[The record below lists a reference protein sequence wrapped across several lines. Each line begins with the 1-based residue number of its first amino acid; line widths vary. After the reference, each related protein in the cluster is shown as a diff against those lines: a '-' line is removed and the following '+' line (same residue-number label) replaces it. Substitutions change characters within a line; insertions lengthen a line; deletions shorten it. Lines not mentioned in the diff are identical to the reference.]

1 MVADSR
7 PPLLILCGPTAAG
20 KTALALDLAHE
31 FGLEIISA
39 DSRQVYR
46 GMDIG
51 TAKATP
57 EEQTLVP
64 HHLIDVVNPDQDFT
78 VAQFAELAHAAIA
91 DIFRRRQRP
100 ALVGGTGLYIQI
112 VTEGLIDAPGAN
124 DELRRELLARE
135 SAEGAGTLYRLLQ
148 EIDPET
154 AQRLFP
160 RDVVRIV
167 RALEVAQLT
176 GQPLSAWKRQHGF
189 SDRPY
194 RTLKLAVTPDRDEL
208 YRRIDRR
215 VEAMF
220 AAGLLEE
227 TRALLAQGY
236 AAETKAMQ
244 TIGYREAMACL
255 RGETTVDETIAAI
268 QLATRRYAKRQLTW
282 LRRDKSIIW
291 VDYSRESARI
301 LSLIENFYAA

>member
-20 KTALALDLAHE
+20 KTALALELAHK

-57 EEQTLVP
+57 EEQSLVP

-91 DIFRRRQRP
+91 DIFRRQRRP

-112 VTEGLIDAPGAN
+112 LTEGLIDAPGA
-124 DELRRELLARE
+124 DAGLRRELLARD
-135 SAEGAGTLYRLLQ
+135 SAEGPGSLYRLLQ
-148 EIDPET
+148 ETDPET

-176 GQPLSAWKRQHGF
+176 GQPLSEWQRQHGF

-215 VEAMF
+215 VDAMF

-236 AAETKAMQ
+236 AAESKAMQ
-244 TIGYREAMACL
+244 TIGYREATACL
-255 RGETTVDETIAAI
+255 RGETTEDETIAAI

>member
-1 MVADSR
+1 MASDSR

-20 KTALALDLAHE
+20 KTALALELAQK
-31 FGLEIISA
+31 FPLEIISA

-46 GMDIG
+46 GMNIG
-51 TAKATP
+51 TAKASA
-57 EEQTLVP
+57 EEQGLVP
-64 HHLIDVVNPDQDFT
+64 HHLLDVVDPQQEFS
-78 VAQFAELAHAAIA
+78 VAQFADLAHATIA
-91 DIFRRRQRP
+91 DIGRRQNRP

-112 VTEGLIDAPGAN
+112 VTEGLIDAPGA
-124 DELRRELLARE
+124 DAELRRDLLARE
-135 SAEGAGTLYRLLQ
+135 NAGGPGTLYRLLQ
-148 EIDPET
+148 ASDPET
-154 AQRLFP
+154 ALRLFP

-167 RALEVAQLT
+167 RALEVAHLT
-176 GQPLSAWKRQHGF
+176 GQPLSALQRRHGF
-189 SDRPY
+189 RDQPY
-194 RTLKLAVTPDRDEL
+194 RTLKLAVNLDRDDL

-215 VEAMF
+215 VEAMV

-227 TRALLAQGY
+227 TRALLARGC
-236 AAETKAMQ
+236 AADSRAMQ

-255 RGETTVDETIAAI
+255 RGEATVEETIAAI
-268 QLATRRYAKRQLTW
+268 QLSTRRYAKRQLTW

>member
-1 MVADSR
+1 MAADSR

-20 KTALALDLAHE
+20 KTALALDLARK
-31 FGLEIISA
+31 FSLEIISA
-39 DSRQVYR
+39 DSRQLYR

-57 EEQTLVP
+57 EEQAQAR
-64 HHLIDVVNPDQDFT
+64 HHLIDVATPDQDFT
-78 VAQFAELAHAAIA
+78 VAQFADLAHAAIA
-91 DIFRRRQRP
+91 DIFRRRHRP
-100 ALVGGTGLYIQI
+100 VLVGGTGLYIQI
-112 VTEGLIDAPGAN
+112 VTEGLIDVPGA
-124 DELRRELLARE
+124 DAELRRELLAIE
-135 SAEGAGTLYRLLQ
+135 SAEGPGSLYRLLQ
-148 EIDPET
+148 ANDPET

-167 RALEVAQLT
+167 RALEVAHLT
-176 GQPLSAWKRQHGF
+176 GQPLSVLQRQHGF
-189 SDRPY
+189 SDQPY
-194 RTLKLAVTPDRDEL
+194 RTLKLALTLDREEL
-208 YRRIDRR
+208 YQRIDRR

-227 TRALLAQGY
+227 TQALLDQGY
-236 AAETKAMQ
+236 AADSKAMR
-244 TIGYREAMACL
+244 TIGYREAIACL
-255 RGETTVDETIAAI
+255 RSEATEDETIAAI

>member
-1 MVADSR
+1 MACDPR

-20 KTALALDLAHE
+20 KTALALELARQ
-31 FGLEIISA
+31 FPLEIISA

-51 TAKATP
+51 TAKATAA
-57 EEQTLVP
+57 EQASVR
-64 HHLIDVVNPDQDFT
+64 HHLLDVVDPDQEFS
-78 VAQFAELAHAAIA
+78 VAQFASLAHAALA
-91 DIFRRRQRP
+91 DILDRQRRP
-100 ALVGGTGLYIQI
+100 ALVGGTGLYIRI
-112 VTEGLIDAPGAN
+112 LTEGLVDAPGA
-124 DELRRELLARE
+124 DPDLRQELLARE
-135 SAEGAGTLYRLLQ
+135 RSEGPGSLYRLLQ
-148 EIDPET
+148 ARDPET
-154 AQRLFP
+154 ARRLFP

-176 GQPLSAWKRQHGF
+176 GQPLSALQRRHGF

-194 RTLKLAVTPDRDEL
+194 RTLKLAVALEREEL

-227 TRALLAQGY
+227 TRLLLARGY
-236 AAETKAMQ
+236 CPDSNALR
-244 TIGYREAMACL
+244 TIGYRESVACL
-255 RGETTVDETIAAI
+255 RGEATVDETIAAI

-282 LRRDKSIIW
+282 LRGDKSIIW

>member
-1 MVADSR
+1 MDADFR

-20 KTALALDLAHE
+20 KTALALDLAKE

-57 EEQTLVP
+57 EEQAQVP
-64 HHLIDVVNPDQDFT
+64 HHLLDLVDPDQDFT
-78 VAQFAELAHAAIA
+78 VAQFSDLAHAAIA
-91 DIFRRRQRP
+91 DIFRRRFRP
-100 ALVGGTGLYIQI
+100 ALVGGTGLYIQV
-112 VTEGLIDAPGAN
+112 VTEGLIDVPGA
-124 DELRRELLARE
+124 DAELRRELLARE
-135 SAEGAGTLYRLLQ
+135 SAEGPGSLYRLLQ
-148 EIDPET
+148 SSDPET

-167 RALEVAQLT
+167 RALEVAHLT
-176 GQPLSAWKRQHGF
+176 GQPLSALQRRHGF
-189 SDRPY
+189 NDQPY
-194 RTLKLAVTPDRDEL
+194 RTLKLALTLDREQL
-208 YRRIDRR
+208 YQRIDRR

-227 TRALLAQGY
+227 TRNLLAPGY
-236 AAETKAMQ
+236 AADSKALR
-244 TIGYREAMACL
+244 TIGYKEAIACL
-255 RGETTVDETIAAI
+255 RGEATADETIAAI

>member
-1 MVADSR
+1 MEPDSR
-7 PPLLILCGPTAAG
+7 SPLLILCGPTAAG
-20 KTALALDLAHE
+20 KTALALDLARQ
-31 FGLEIISA
+31 FSLEIISA

-57 EEQTLVP
+57 EEQAQAR
-64 HHLIDVVNPDQDFT
+64 HHLVDVVNPDQDFT
-78 VAQFAELAHAAIA
+78 VAQFADRAHAAIA
-91 DIFRRRQRP
+91 DIFGHQHRP

-112 VTEGLIDAPGAN
+112 VTEGLIDVPGA
-124 DELRRELLARE
+124 DAELRRELLARE
-135 SAEGAGTLYRLLQ
+135 SAEGPGTLYRLLQ
-148 EIDPET
+148 VRDPET

-167 RALEVAQLT
+167 RALEVAHLT
-176 GQPLSAWKRQHGF
+176 GQPLSVLQRQHGF
-189 SDRPY
+189 TDQPY
-194 RTLKLAVTPDRDEL
+194 RTLKLALTLDREEL
-208 YRRIDRR
+208 YQRIDRR

-227 TRALLAQGY
+227 TRNLLAKGY
-236 AAETKAMQ
+236 VADSKAMR
-244 TIGYREAMACL
+244 TIGYREAIACL
-255 RGETTVDETIAAI
+255 RGEASEDETIAAI

-301 LSLIENFYAA
+301 QSLIENFYAA

>member
-1 MVADSR
+1 METDAR

-20 KTALALDLAHE
+20 KTALALDLARH
-31 FGLEIISA
+31 FPLEIISA

-46 GMDIG
+46 EMDIG

-57 EEQTLVP
+57 EEQALVR

-78 VAQFAELAHAAIA
+78 VAQFADLAHTAIA
-91 DIFRRRQRP
+91 EVFARKQRP

-112 VTEGLIDAPGAN
+112 LTEGLIDVPGA
-124 DELRRELLARE
+124 DAELRRELLDRE
-135 SAEGAGTLYRLLQ
+135 HTEGPGSLYRLLQ
-148 EIDPET
+148 QSDPDT

-160 RDVVRIV
+160 RDVVRII

-176 GQPLSAWKRQHGF
+176 GQPLSALQRQHGF

-194 RTLKLAVTPDRDEL
+194 RTLKLAVAMEREQL
-208 YRRIDRR
+208 YQRIDRR

-227 TRALLAQGY
+227 TRGLLEQGY
-236 AAETKAMQ
+236 AADSKAMR
-244 TIGYREAMACL
+244 TIGYREAIACL
-255 RGETTVDETIAAI
+255 RGEATEDETIAAI

>member
-1 MVADSR
+1 MVVDSR
-7 PPLLILCGPTAAG
+7 PPLLVLCGPTAAG
-20 KTALALDLAHE
+20 KTALALELAHK

-57 EEQTLVP
+57 EEQTLVR

-91 DIFRRRQRP
+91 DIFRRQRRP

-112 VTEGLIDAPGAN
+112 LTEGLIDAPGA
-124 DELRRELLARE
+124 DDKLRRELLARE
-135 SAEGAGTLYRLLQ
+135 SAEGPGSLYRLLQ
-148 EIDPET
+148 ATDPET

-176 GQPLSAWKRQHGF
+176 GQPLSEWQRQHGF

-194 RTLKLAVTPDRDEL
+194 RTLMLAVVPDRDEL

-236 AAETKAMQ
+236 AAESKALQ
-244 TIGYREAMACL
+244 TIGYREATACL
-255 RGETTVDETIAAI
+255 RGETTEDETIAAI

>member
-1 MVADSR
+1 METDAR

-20 KTALALDLAHE
+20 KTALALDLARN
-31 FGLEIISA
+31 FPLEIISA

-57 EEQTLVP
+57 EEQALVR

-78 VAQFAELAHAAIA
+78 VAQFADLAHTAIA
-91 DIFRRRQRP
+91 EVFARKQRP

-112 VTEGLIDAPGAN
+112 LTEGLIDVPGA
-124 DELRRELLARE
+124 DAELRRELLDRE
-135 SAEGAGTLYRLLQ
+135 NTEGPGSLYRLLQ
-148 EIDPET
+148 QSDPDT

-160 RDVVRIV
+160 RDVVRII

-176 GQPLSAWKRQHGF
+176 GQPLSALQRQHGF
-189 SDRPY
+189 SERPY
-194 RTLKLAVTPDRDEL
+194 RTLKLAVAMEREQL
-208 YRRIDRR
+208 YQRIDRR

-227 TRALLAQGY
+227 TRGLLEQGY
-236 AAETKAMQ
+236 AADSKAMR
-244 TIGYREAMACL
+244 TIGYREAIACL
-255 RGETTVDETIAAI
+255 RGEATEDETIAAI

>member
-1 MVADSR
+1 MDCDSR

-20 KTALALDLAHE
+20 KTALALELARQ
-31 FGLEIISA
+31 FPLEIISA

-51 TAKATP
+51 TAKATAG
-57 EEQTLVP
+57 EIVQAP
-64 HHLIDVVNPDQDFT
+64 HHLIDVVNPDQEFT
-78 VAQFAELAHAAIA
+78 VAQFASLTHAAIGA
-91 DIFRRRQRP
+91 IFGRQKRP

-112 VTEGLIDAPGAN
+112 VTEGLIDVPGA
-124 DELRRELLARE
+124 DPELRRQLLQQE
-135 SAEGAGTLYRLLQ
+135 SAEAGSLYRLLQ
-148 EIDPET
+148 ARDPET
-154 AQRLFP
+154 AQRLYP

-167 RALEVAQLT
+167 RALEVAHLT
-176 GQPLSAWKRQHGF
+176 GQPLSTLQRQHGF
-189 SDRPY
+189 SERPY
-194 RTLKLAVTPDRDEL
+194 RTLKLAVALEREEL

-220 AAGLLEE
+220 AAGLLGE
-227 TRALLAQGY
+227 TRALLDQGY
-236 AAETKAMQ
+236 AADSKAMK
-244 TIGYREAMACL
+244 TIGYREAINCL
-255 RGETTVDETIAAI
+255 RGEATEDETVAAI

-291 VDYSRESARI
+291 VDNSRESARI